1 MVTCVLLFPQGPPGV
16 RGEQGPPGE
25 RGSPGEGKVGPV
37 V

>member
-1 MVTCVLLFPQGPPGV
+1 MTPVLLFPQGPPGA
-16 RGEQGPPGE
+16 RGDLGPPGE